1 MAGPDVRMRRL
12 EMAVRERRPEHRA
25 NSFCVET
32 LIDSLMVLYDECC
45 TSNQKRERTVV
56 EFVERGE

>member
-1 MAGPDVRMRRL
+1 M
-12 EMAVRERRPEHRA
+12 

-32 LIDSLMVLYDECC
+32 LIDSLLVLYDECC

-56 EFVERGE
+56 EFVEKSK